1 MGALEDRSRGGRAR
15 GMRWRERKRD
25 SKGERD
31 SSASD
36 AFEDGG
42 RSSFKPRPAV
52 ASGSWDRP
60 SAHSQRGHGDASP
73 TTIRN

>member
-1 MGALEDRSRGGRAR
+1 MGALENRSRGGRAR
-15 GMRWRERKRD
+15 GMRWRERKRG

-31 SSASD
+31 SSASA

-42 RSSFKPRPAV
+42 RSLKPRPAV

-60 SAHSQRGHGDASP
+60 SAHSQLGHGVASP